1 MRRARATANNPEP
14 RNTLDNDRSHDAT
27 LLIRSIINQILNL
40 YKNASEIP
48 TTKAVQSVP

>member
-14 RNTLDNDRSHDAT
+14 RNDRSHDAT